1 MPQDQRAVPQLDF
14 SGLTCPL
21 PLLKTKLALNKL
33 PSGGRI
39 EIKATDP
46 GSVRDFQVFAEQSQ
60 YQLERWWQ
68 EGEHYYYQL
77 LKP

>member
-1 MPQDQRAVPQLDF
+1 MASEITLAEELDF

-33 PSGGRI
+33 PSGTRI
-39 EIKATDP
+39 QVQATDP
-46 GSVRDFQVFAEQSQ
+46 GSVRDFKVFAEQSQ

-68 EGEHYYYQL
+68 DGDHYFYL
-77 LKP
+77 LFKP

>member
-1 MPQDQRAVPQLDF
+1 MASEMEPTEKLDF

-33 PSGGRI
+33 PSGARI
-39 EIKATDP
+39 QVQATDP

-68 EGEHYYYQL
+68 DGECYFYL
-77 LKP
+77 LFKP